1 MIKVEFNK
9 KNENPFYG
17 LKNCLS
23 IFQGQSITV
32 SLLTDAYNEVKDDK
46 VKKEMFYSLLFSI
59 GDVTNREHNIFKKQ
73 KVDSGGQARRN
84 EFFNIMN
91 WMISKDYE
99 QFKKFLW
106 AGLFDEYTCFDN
118 LFRNRV
124 QTRAKTMNVTGVY
137 NMLSIP
143 KYRDDLADYVVSI
156 INGNNPFKKML
167 VAKFLTLP
175 RLGKRSGHKQMLPD
189 TYRVMMEKAQF
200 LKNISIKL
208 GWDYIFNG
216 KYANF
221 KGYRN
226 WRKLYNSNLES
237 VLFSSGKIKEFDKP
251 QFIEWLDKLPA
262 QARYRVKNRI
272 FNSVKGDSTPKWPNQ
287 KNWYI
292 DWEVAKE
299 NAQNEQRI
307 LQEKVRQG
315 TASIEDQVRLEQVK
329 KEAKVTTGATTFNDL
344 YNEIING
351 DPDKLKLESFVEN
364 KVNLPFNF
372 LTIIDESG
380 SMQGAPFNFA
390 AFLASVLLYKNP
402 DDTGRNLIGM
412 FASQARF
419 ISAINC
425 KGQDQVNSF
434 WHRQNVVTIAPEPF
448 IIPEK
453 SFYDN
458 YKRVSRFLNATFKGG
473 GTYLSTIA
481 DRLKEIASTEP
492 DTIDALKEYP
502 VWCICSDGDINDS
515 YDAKSSILELQHKCE
530 QYLGF
535 IPYIVIVEIGNFNNY
550 DINHFADLD
559 QVMYIPGKIELI
571 EQMLVNFRDIDVFD
585 IYTPLMSVYRSN
597 RYDFVRK
604 NVI

>member
-23 IFQGQSITV
+23 IFQGQSITFD
-32 SLLTDAYNEVKDDK
+32 LLTNAYNEVKDDK

-221 KGYRN
+221 KGYRR
-226 WRKLYNSNLES
+226 WRQQYNSNLES

-287 KNWYI
+287 KQWYL

-315 TASIEDQVRLEQVK
+315 TASIEDQVRLQQVK
-329 KEAKVTTGATTFNDL
+329 KEAKVTTGATTFNEL
-344 YNEIING
+344 YNEIIKG

-364 KVNLPFNF
+364 KVSLPFNF

-390 AFLASVLLYKNP
+390 SFLASVLLYKNP

-412 FASQARF
+412 FANQARF
-419 ISAINC
+419 LSAITC
-425 KGQDQVNSF
+425 KGQDHVNSF
-434 WHRQNVVTIAPEPF
+434 WHRQTVVDIVPEPF
-448 IIPEK
+448 VIPEN
-453 SFYDN
+453 SFYEN
-458 YKRVSRFLNATFKGG
+458 YKRISRFLNATFKGG
-473 GTYLSTIA
+473 GTRIDSIA
-481 DRLKEIASTEP
+481 DKLKEIAVSEP
-492 DTIDALKEYP
+492 DTLDALKEYP
-502 VWCICSDGDINDS
+502 VWVCCSDGDLNNS

-535 IPYIVIVEIGNFNNY
+535 IPYIVIVEIDNFNNY
-550 DINHFADLD
+550 NINHFADLD

>member
-23 IFQGQSITV
+23 IFQGQSITF

-59 GDVTNREHNIFKKQ
+59 GDVTNREHNIFRKQ

-208 GWDYIFNG
+208 GWDYIFN
-216 KYANF
+216 
-221 KGYRN
+221 
-226 WRKLYNSNLES
+226 
-237 VLFSSGKIKEFDKP
+237 
-251 QFIEWLDKLPA
+251 
-262 QARYRVKNRI
+262 
-272 FNSVKGDSTPKWPNQ
+272 
-287 KNWYI
+287 
-292 DWEVAKE
+292 
-299 NAQNEQRI
+299 
-307 LQEKVRQG
+307 
-315 TASIEDQVRLEQVK
+315 
-329 KEAKVTTGATTFNDL
+329 
-344 YNEIING
+344 
-351 DPDKLKLESFVEN
+351 
-364 KVNLPFNF
+364 
-372 LTIIDESG
+372 
-380 SMQGAPFNFA
+380 
-390 AFLASVLLYKNP
+390 
-402 DDTGRNLIGM
+402 
-412 FASQARF
+412 
-419 ISAINC
+419 
-425 KGQDQVNSF
+425 
-434 WHRQNVVTIAPEPF
+434 
-448 IIPEK
+448 
-453 SFYDN
+453 
-458 YKRVSRFLNATFKGG
+458 
-473 GTYLSTIA
+473 
-481 DRLKEIASTEP
+481 
-492 DTIDALKEYP
+492 
-502 VWCICSDGDINDS
+502 
-515 YDAKSSILELQHKCE
+515 
-530 QYLGF
+530 
-535 IPYIVIVEIGNFNNY
+535 
-550 DINHFADLD
+550 
-559 QVMYIPGKIELI
+559 
-571 EQMLVNFRDIDVFD
+571 
-585 IYTPLMSVYRSN
+585 
-597 RYDFVRK
+597 
-604 NVI
+604 

>member
-1 MIKVEFNK
+1 MMMLISSLSGYSQIEIDGI
-9 KNENPFYG
+9 FYH
-17 LKNCLS
+17 L
-23 IFQGQSITV
+23 
-32 SLLTDAYNEVKDDK
+32 
-46 VKKEMFYSLLFSI
+46 
-59 GDVTNREHNIFKKQ
+59 
-73 KVDSGGQARRN
+73 
-84 EFFNIMN
+84 
-91 WMISKDYE
+91 
-99 QFKKFLW
+99 
-106 AGLFDEYTCFDN
+106 
-118 LFRNRV
+118 
-124 QTRAKTMNVTGVY
+124 
-137 NMLSIP
+137 
-143 KYRDDLADYVVSI
+143 
-156 INGNNPFKKML
+156 
-167 VAKFLTLP
+167 
-175 RLGKRSGHKQMLPD
+175 
-189 TYRVMMEKAQF
+189 
-200 LKNISIKL
+200 
-208 GWDYIFNG
+208 
-216 KYANF
+216 
-221 KGYRN
+221 
-226 WRKLYNSNLES
+226 NS
-237 VLFSSGKIKEFDKP
+237 D
-251 QFIEWLDKLPA
+251 
-262 QARYRVKNRI
+262 
-272 FNSVKGDSTPKWPNQ
+272 
-287 KNWYI
+287 
-292 DWEVAKE
+292 
-299 NAQNEQRI
+299 
-307 LQEKVRQG
+307 
-315 TASIEDQVRLEQVK
+315 K